1 MSLKTVREGNRQPSA
16 RIRGGGGARQ
26 MQISDEPAVFFP
38 DLQASVKASGIPKV
52 REESESSPGFC
63 SPLCLCVAK
72 WKTGGHCC
80 VF

>member
-52 REESESSPGFC
+52 REESESSPRLLFSPVPVC
-63 SPLCLCVAK
+63 S
-72 WKTGGHCC
+72 
-80 VF
+80 